1 MNIGCGDRRQT
12 FRLDFARTFAIV
24 SKASATNLQRQ
35 GRRSDDFIS
44 DTGGEGSCTRYEPA
58 QKHFQI
64 VAGSHFSKTV
74 SWLGSM
80 LVKAILIPVS
90 GMTDM
95 TQPNAVNVVF
105 L

>member
-1 MNIGCGDRRQT
+1 M
-12 FRLDFARTFAIV
+12 A
-24 SKASATNLQRQ
+24 
-35 GRRSDDFIS
+35 
-44 DTGGEGSCTRYEPA
+44 
-58 QKHFQI
+58 
-64 VAGSHFSKTV
+64 AGSHFANTD

-80 LVKAILIPVS
+80 LVKATVIPVL